1 MGGVSERSAIRLIL
15 GGRTPRGVYSF
26 PGAHLANS
34 ISARVGVV
42 TISVVLQAIA
52 TATFVLGALFT
63 VGQLR
68 LARRAR
74 EREVALEIL
83 RLLQTPE
90 FVKALRLVY
99 DLEPGLSRSEVEA
112 RLGDDM
118 NHVYAM
124 MVSWE
129 SLGVLVYR
137 RQLALALVDDFVS
150 GSVLLSWRKLERYVI
165 EERAARGRETLLEWF
180 QWLAERMIE
189 RETKIPVVPAYRAHA
204 HWRP

>member
-1 MGGVSERSAIRLIL
+1 MW
-15 GGRTPRGVYSF
+15 P
-26 PGAHLANS
+26 
-34 ISARVGVV
+34 V
-42 TISVVLQAIA
+42 TISVALQAIA
-52 TATFVLGALFT
+52 TATFVAGALFT

-83 RLLQTPE
+83 RLIQTPD

-99 DLEPGLSRSEVEA
+99 DLAPDLSRADVEA

-124 MVSWE
+124 MISWE

-137 RQLALALVDDFVS
+137 RQLDLDVVDDFVS
-150 GSVLLSWRKLERYVI
+150 GSLLLSWRKLGRYVE
-165 EERAARGRETLLEWF
+165 EERAMRGRETLLEWF

-189 RETKIPVVPAYRAHA
+189 RESRVPVVPAYRAHA
-204 HWRP
+204 DWRP